1 MTAETDRTTAADA
14 AIDMENRRKRVRFR
28 CHHTGMKENDLLFG
42 AFADRH
48 LPELSDAEVM
58 FLETLLGDNNDID
71 LYNWITGKEPV
82 PEAWQ
87 HPVMQ
92 KLQAFRYVQ

>member
-1 MTAETDRTTAADA
+1 MNDA
-14 AIDMENRRKRVRFR
+14 MENRRKRLRFR

-48 LPELSDAEVM
+48 LHELSDDDVVW
-58 FLETLLGDNNDID
+58 LEALLGDNNDID
-71 LYNWITGKEPV
+71 LYNWITGKTPTPAAYE
-82 PEAWQ
+82 

-92 KLQAFRYVQ
+92 RLKDFRFVQ